1 MNSLLDTYDVEIF
14 LDVNKPLGN
23 LAVDFET
30 VLKLDLCFKDTINFV
45 KSLQKEDKIQIH
57 FEDYDIEFDK
67 TCIAKY
73 KNIGLYIH
81 KNYIIDFLNK
91 INEYYFIHKITNNNN
106 DKIIFKYDRVNGNN
120 ITDINNITNKI
131 DQQIYDLVV
140 KITE

>member
-1 MNSLLDTYDVEIF
+1 MDSLLDSYDVEIF
-14 LDVNKPLGN
+14 LDVNEPVDSVN
-23 LAVDFET
+23 LET
-30 VLKLDLCFKDTINFV
+30 VLKLDNSRYKDTINFAR
-45 KSLQKEDKIQIH
+45 SLQEKDKIKIH
-57 FEDYDIEFDK
+57 FEDYDIEIDK

-120 ITDINNITNKI
+120 ITDINNITNEI

-140 KITE
+140 KINE